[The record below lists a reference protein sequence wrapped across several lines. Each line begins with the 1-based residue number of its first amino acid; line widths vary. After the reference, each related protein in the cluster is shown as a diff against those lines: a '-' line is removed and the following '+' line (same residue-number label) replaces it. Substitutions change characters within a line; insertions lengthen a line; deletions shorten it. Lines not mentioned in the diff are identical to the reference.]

1 MYSLGRLLWTH
12 LIWAIVYYDQLKSSQ
27 QDMRD
32 SVASLLPGPPDFN
45 QWCYLYQDKH
55 KYLHQLKEKFR
66 EEIKSI

>member
-1 MYSLGRLLWTH
+1 MAKTAL
-12 LIWAIVYYDQLKSSQ
+12 QLKSSQ